1 MLDRCVFCGEE
12 LIGGIC
18 PNKEQHI
25 KPMCLNC
32 EYCKREDG
40 KYYCINEDN
49 KLDAIQKIKTSFDG
63 GYVITNVELQP
74 LPLKEPSRKCKRYYL
89 NCDRIVNTLR
99 NFVLS
104 ESITTEVIKSN

>member
-32 EYCKREDG
+32 EYCKREG
-40 KYYCINEDN
+40 ELHPPK
-49 KLDAIQKIKTSFDG
+49 G
-63 GYVITNVELQP
+63 GCFL
-74 LPLKEPSRKCKRYYL
+74 LHR
-89 NCDRIVNTLR
+89 
-99 NFVLS
+99 
-104 ESITTEVIKSN
+104 